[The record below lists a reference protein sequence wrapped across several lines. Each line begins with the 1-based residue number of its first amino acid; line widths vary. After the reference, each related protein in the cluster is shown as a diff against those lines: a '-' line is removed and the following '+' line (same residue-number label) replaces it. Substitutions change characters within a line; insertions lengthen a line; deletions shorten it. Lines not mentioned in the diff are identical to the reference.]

1 MVTGSIRDGYSPFLF
16 RLILQTRLEKN
27 QHSLTRKLSSNTP
40 NKILNL
46 TNIDYLCKKKIRI
59 TPVN

>member
-27 QHSLTRKLSSNTP
+27 QHSLTRKLSFNTP

-46 TNIDYLCKKKIRI
+46 TNIDYLCKKIRI